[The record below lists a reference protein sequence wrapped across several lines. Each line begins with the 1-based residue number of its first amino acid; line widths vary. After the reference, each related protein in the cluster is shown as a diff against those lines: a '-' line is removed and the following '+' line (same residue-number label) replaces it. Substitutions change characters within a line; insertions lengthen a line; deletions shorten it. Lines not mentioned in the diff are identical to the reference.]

1 MSPKAFLR
9 KYYHFILYLLIVICL
24 NLFFFRIAFVYG
36 ESMQPTLHDGQVLL
50 VRLFHYEPAASDII
64 ITTKENPLH
73 YNLIKRIIATEGD
86 TVLITQT
93 EVYIN
98 GLLLDEPY
106 LEYTPVYTPLELTV
120 PEGHVFV
127 MGDNRNFSKD
137 SRDIGCIPVS
147 AILGKVVTRQ

>member
-1 MSPKAFLR
+1 MSLKLFLR
-9 KYYHFILYLLIVICL
+9 KYYHFLLYLLAVICL

-36 ESMQPTLHDGQVLL
+36 ESMEPTLHDGQILL
-50 VRLFHYEPAASDII
+50 VRLFRYQPAASDII

-73 YNLIKRIIATEGD
+73 YNLIKRVIATEGD
-86 TVLITQT
+86 TILFTET

-106 LEYTPVYTPLELTV
+106 VEHTPAYMPMEVTV
-120 PEGHVFV
+120 PESCVFV
-127 MGDNRNFSKD
+127 MGDNRSFSKD

-147 AILGKVVTRQ
+147 EILGKVVR